1 MRPSAAAPLLAS
13 LALAGCSSVAV
24 VPSSSGVRADPKPED
39 CLLEFLP
46 KPPERAYDELGD
58 LSTLVSQVGP
68 GGPLEALHGAACA
81 LGADAVIVTRNF
93 VTDDHGHV
101 LVAGTAI
108 KFLGPER
115 PMTPQM

>member
-1 MRPSAAAPLLAS
+1 MRPRAAAPLLAS
-13 LALAGCSSVAV
+13 LALAGCSSISV
-24 VPSSSGVRADPKPED
+24 VPSGSGVRADPKPAD

-46 KPPERAYDELGD
+46 KPPERAFDELGD
-58 LSTLVSQVGP
+58 LTTMVMQVGP
-68 GGPLEALHGAACA
+68 GGPLESLHAEACA

-108 KFLGPER
+108 KFIGPER
-115 PMTPQM
+115 PMAPQM